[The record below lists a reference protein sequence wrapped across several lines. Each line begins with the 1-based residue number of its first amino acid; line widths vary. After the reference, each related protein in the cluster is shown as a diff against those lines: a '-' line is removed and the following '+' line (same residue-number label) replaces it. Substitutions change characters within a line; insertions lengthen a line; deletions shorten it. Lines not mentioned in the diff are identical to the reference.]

1 MTGLE
6 KIIEHIRQDAQI
18 SANTIMKQGDD
29 DVKELLAEAEANL
42 ENEKLKLEEKK
53 KNDVE
58 QVLSRGQ
65 SAAKLMQRKMLLE
78 AKQQV
83 IGEMIEAAKDSLY
96 QMPDTD
102 YFEVIYKVVE
112 KNALNKAGEIVFSK
126 RDLERV
132 PAGFAEKLKT
142 QGLTISKESKEID
155 GGFLLL
161 YGDVEENCSFDAMFM
176 AAKETLQDEV
186 RDLLFG

>member
-1 MTGLE
+1 
-6 KIIEHIRQDAQI
+6 
-18 SANTIMKQGDD
+18 
-29 DVKELLAEAEANL
+29 
-42 ENEKLKLEEKK
+42 
-53 KNDVE
+53 
-58 QVLSRGQ
+58 
-65 SAAKLMQRKMLLE
+65 MQRKMLLE

-132 PAGFAEKLKT
+132 PASYNF
-142 QGLTISKESKEID
+142 
-155 GGFLLL
+155 
-161 YGDVEENCSFDAMFM
+161 V
-176 AAKETLQDEV
+176 
-186 RDLLFG
+186 

>member
-1 MTGLE
+1 M
-6 KIIEHIRQDAQI
+6 
-18 SANTIMKQGDD
+18 
-29 DVKELLAEAEANL
+29 
-42 ENEKLKLEEKK
+42 
-53 KNDVE
+53 
-58 QVLSRGQ
+58 
-65 SAAKLMQRKMLLE
+65 
-78 AKQQV
+78 
-83 IGEMIEAAKDSLY
+83 
-96 QMPDTD
+96 
-102 YFEVIYKVVE
+102 
-112 KNALNKAGEIVFSK
+112 
-126 RDLERV
+126 